1 MNFKDS
7 NEGSIINTSIY
18 SNSLEEDNNTP
29 NTNSNYIKTNDELSS
44 NNREVKVSG
53 GLFYSF
59 VKRTFDILSSGLVL
73 LLFGWF
79 ILLLMLIK
87 LLEDIGVKSY
97 KLEITEN
104 NKSGKYLSKNGN
116 RYDCKLV
123 RDPNGKKDPTVKGAL
138 YTSLRVGKNEK
149 IFKFHKIRSMCPGA
163 ESMKAQL
170 LEYGINEAD
179 EPAFKLKDDPR
190 ITKFGKFIRK
200 TSLDELP
207 QIWDI
212 FIGKMSVVGP
222 RSPIPSEVEKY
233 SDYQKQRFLVKGGLL
248 CLWQIEHNRNNI
260 KFDDWIE
267 LDLKYIEHRS
277 IWLDTKILFKG
288 AWMVLF
294 DKSGE

>member
-1 MNFKDS
+1 
-7 NEGSIINTSIY
+7 
-18 SNSLEEDNNTP
+18 
-29 NTNSNYIKTNDELSS
+29 
-44 NNREVKVSG
+44 
-53 GLFYSF
+53 
-59 VKRTFDILSSGLVL
+59 
-73 LLFGWF
+73 
-79 ILLLMLIK
+79 MLIK
-87 LLEDIGVKSY
+87 LLEDVGVKSY
-97 KLEITEN
+97 KLEIKEN
-104 NKSGKYLSKNGN
+104 NESGKYLSKNGN

-123 RDPNGKKDPTVKGAL
+123 KDPNGEKDPTVKGAL
-138 YTSLRVGKNEK
+138 YTSLRVGKNGK

-212 FIGKMSVVGP
+212 FIGKMSVIGP

-248 CLWQIEHNRNNI
+248 CLWQIEHNRNDI
-260 KFDDWIE
+260 KFNDWIE
-267 LDLKYIEHRS
+267 LDLKYIENRS

-294 DKSGE
+294 DKTGE

>member
-222 RSPIPSEVEKY
+222 RSPLEQEVKKY
-233 SDYQKQRFLVKGGLL
+233 TEYQKHKLDVKGGLI
-248 CLWQIEHNRNNI
+248 CTWQITKNRNKLSFNE
-260 KFDDWIE
+260 W
-267 LDLKYIEHRS
+267 LDLDIDYIEHRS
-277 IWLDTKILFKG
+277 LWLDTKIIVKG
-288 AWMVLF
+288 FWFVLT
-294 DKSGE
+294 DRSGE